1 MIDTHSHMYM
11 DDYAEDI
18 DAAVMRAREAG
29 VEKIFLP
36 GVNLDT
42 VQPIMEMCLKYPGYC
57 LPMIGL
63 HPEDVTADWSKDLD
77 EMEKILDENDDYIAV
92 GEIGLDFYR
101 DREFE
106 KEQILAFERQVV
118 WARKRNLPL
127 MIHCRSAQNELMLAL
142 KRQGG
147 EGMKGVFHCFSGSPE
162 QAREILRMPG
172 YCLGIGGLLTFKNC
186 HLRETLADVPLDRV
200 VLETDCPWLAPT
212 PFRGQRNESAYVAIV
227 MQKLAEVYSVTPD
240 EVESVT
246 NDNVRRVFGDI

>member
-42 VQPIMEMCLKYPGYC
+42 VQPIREMCLKYPGYC

-63 HPEDVTADWSKDLD
+63 HPEDVTADWSQDLD

-106 KEQILAFERQVV
+106 KEQILAFERQVM

-227 MQKLAEVYSVTPD
+227 MQKLAEVYSVTPN

>member
-42 VQPIMEMCLKYPGYC
+42 VQPIREMCLKYPGYC

-63 HPEDVTADWSKDLD
+63 HPEDVTADWSQDLD

-106 KEQILAFERQVV
+106 KEQILAFERQVM

-172 YCLGIGGLLTFKNC
+172 FCLGIGGLLTFKNC

>member
-11 DDYAEDI
+11 EDYAEDI

-42 VQPIMEMCLKYPGYC
+42 VQPIREMCFKYPGYC

-63 HPEDVTADWSKDLD
+63 HPEDVTADWSQDLD

-147 EGMKGVFHCFSGSPE
+147 EGMTGVFHCFSGSPE

>member
-42 VQPIMEMCLKYPGYC
+42 VQPIREMCLKYPGYC

-77 EMEKILDENDDYIAV
+77 EMENILDENDDYIAV

-227 MQKLAEVYSVTPD
+227 MQKLAEVYSLTPD